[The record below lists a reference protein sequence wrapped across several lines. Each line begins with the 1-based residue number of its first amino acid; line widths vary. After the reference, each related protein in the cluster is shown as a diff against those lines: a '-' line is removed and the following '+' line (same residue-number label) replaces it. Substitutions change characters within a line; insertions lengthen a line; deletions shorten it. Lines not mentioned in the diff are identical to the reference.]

1 MSSWKPCSPAETPFP
16 IAATLRAPCGRSLT
30 STPPSPPQQPPGS
43 SAARPPG
50 PVPPLTAATA
60 LRQLLDSLSREQ
72 RRNQEL
78 LASLAFA
85 LRSFTNLNRFL
96 ELVPL
101 VASRLVEAEG
111 ALLVPFHADGRIWR
125 EQLQA
130 TSGDRCAEVLRQLA
144 ALPDSQLQARPSGEA
159 VTSVLDPLV
168 GRLLGQAQVFATS
181 VVARSIQ
188 QARLYVFSGRRGF
201 GWSEVHRRHLQMVAD
216 LTGVALETE
225 GLQQDMRRHERL
237 DRQMS
242 TGAEIQAQL
251 LPDRCPVIE
260 GVELAARCRPAFQVG
275 GDYYDFIPT
284 IPESAGRRREQGRW
298 ALVMGDVMGKGIPAG
313 LLMTL
318 LRGMLRAEVLSGLP
332 PDRIL
337 HDLNQLAQEDLAHSH
352 RFVTLFYSDY
362 DPPTRRLRYANAA
375 HNPPLLWRRAAGRVE
390 RLDAPGL
397 LIGLQ
402 SEADYGCGSQQLD
415 PGDVLLYYTD
425 GVTEAPGFSGERFDE
440 VRLMRSFHVACRSG
454 LGAQRILDQ
463 LFARLDGF
471 VGSDRQLEDDA
482 SMVVLKVREE
492 VMLPSLPSPA
502 GP

>member
-1 MSSWKPCSPAETPFP
+1 MSSK
-16 IAATLRAPCGRSLT
+16 
-30 STPPSPPQQPPGS
+30 PPSRPAVSASQGPPTPARPGTGL
-43 SAARPPG
+43 SAA
-50 PVPPLTAATA
+50 AS

-85 LRSFTNLNRFL
+85 LRSFTHLGRFL

-101 VASRLVEAEG
+101 VTARLVEAQG
-111 ALLVPFHADGRIWR
+111 SVLVVFHPDGRLWR

-130 TSGDRCAEVLRQLA
+130 SGPERCTELLRQLA
-144 ALPDSQLQARPSGEA
+144 ALSDSQLQALSGDEA
-159 VTSVLDPLV
+159 VAGLLDPLIR
-168 GRLLGQAQVFATS
+168 RLLGGAQVVATS
-181 VVARSIQ
+181 VVARNRQ
-188 QARLYVFSGRRGF
+188 RGRLYVFSDRRGYS
-201 GWSEVHRRHLQMVAD
+201 WSEVHRRHLQLVAD
-216 LTGVALETE
+216 LTGVALENE
-225 GLQQDMRRHERL
+225 LLQQDRRRHERL
-237 DRQMS
+237 DRQLS
-242 TGAEIQAQL
+242 IGAEIQAQL
-251 LPDRCPVIE
+251 LPDHCPVID

-284 IPESAGRRREQGRW
+284 QPQLIGRRREQGRW
-298 ALVMGDVMGKGIPAG
+298 ALVMGDVMGKGVPAG

-362 DPPTRRLRYANAA
+362 DPRTHRLRYANAA
-375 HNPPLLWRRAAGRVE
+375 HNPPLIWRRQQSRVE

-402 SEADYGCGSQQLD
+402 SEADYGCGEVVLE

-425 GVTEAPGFSGERFDE
+425 GVTEASGFSGDRFDE
-440 VRLMRSFHVACRSG
+440 ERLVRAFHRVCSSG
-454 LGAQRILDQ
+454 VGAQGILDQ
-463 LFARLDGF
+463 LFDRLDRF
-471 VGSDRQLEDDA
+471 VGDDRQLEDDA

-492 VMLPSLPSPA
+492 VMLPSLPV
-502 GP
+502 